1 MTGVILPL
9 VIRLRGMRNTNSQQ
23 PGWRDLYKA
32 AVLEFDPVQ
41 LSRIIA
47 QAEIVIARRKTEL
60 LQDFEDHIQEERD
73 LSDAVYGLKAL

>member
-1 MTGVILPL
+1 MTGVILLL

-23 PGWRDLYKA
+23 PGRRDLYKA
-32 AVLEFDPVQ
+32 AVLELDPMQ

-60 LQDFEDHIQEERD
+60 SQDFEEHIREERD
-73 LSDAVYGLKAL
+73 LNDAV